1 MSYLQAVL
9 KNLPQEELE
18 RIMKVEE
25 SKEKVEVSENK
36 KVREFKP
43 KDSKSTNKNS
53 LRRKPKEE
61 IKKVEREPSFYE
73 ALTQAKESLIEL
85 SKPNQEDHEFIV
97 ESLNEIKNWSGHKIK
112 LDLSEDILEIT
123 VEDKLYKF
131 SKKKILQG
139 RSFQNE
145 LTKFYKETYGNV
157 YLKFYEPKG
166 ESTEF
171 IVQVKL
177 STR

>member
-1 MSYLQAVL
+1 MGLDQHAHAKEHKVNWDLFYAND
-9 KNLPQEELE
+9 KEET
-18 RIMKVEE
+18 
-25 SKEKVEVSENK
+25 K
-36 KVREFKP
+36 KV
-43 KDSKSTNKNS
+43 D
-53 LRRKPKEE
+53 
-61 IKKVEREPSFYE
+61 REPSFYE

-85 SKPNQEDHEFIV
+85 SKPNQEDHEFIM
-97 ESLNEIKNWSGHKIK
+97 ESLNEVKDWSGHKIK
-112 LDLSEDILEIT
+112 LNLSDDILEVT
-123 VEDKLYKF
+123 VEDKVYKF
-131 SKKKILQG
+131 SKNKILLG

-145 LTKFYKETYGNV
+145 LTKYYKETYGNV